1 MIHLPQTHTI
11 TKHMPPETEQKQAAG
26 RQMLGCRLLDV
37 ESPAAGSAE
46 VGCAEQLIW
55 VNV

>member
-1 MIHLPQTHTI
+1 MIHLPQTHTM

-55 VNV
+55 